1 MAARHDDDLF
11 AGGGET
17 GALMRG
23 IDWASTPLG
32 PVEQWPRSL
41 RTCVRILLTSRQPM
55 FVWWGDALI
64 NLYNDAYRSIL
75 GGKHPQAMGQPAA
88 EVWREIW
95 DDVGPRAASTLEGN
109 EGTYDEALLLIMERN
124 GYPEE
129 TYYTFSYSPVP
140 DDEGRPN
147 GIFCANTDDTQR
159 IVGERQ
165 MALLRELAARTGDA
179 RTVDDACAL
188 EHAGHRK
195 RHARPAVRHALR
207 GGRGR

>member
-1 MAARHDDDLF
+1 VWQEGSADEATLVFITHRAQEGAFQKTAMAVEDLGVSAYAGQGPRLKQVPVIQAALAIHSVEARH
-11 AGGGET
+11 A
-17 GALMRG
+17 AW
-23 IDWASTPLG
+23 I
-32 PVEQWPRSL
+32 
-41 RTCVRILLTSRQPM
+41 
-55 FVWWGDALI
+55 
-64 NLYNDAYRSIL
+64 RSIL

-95 DDVGPRAASTLEGN
+95 EDVGPRAASTLEGN

-165 MALLRELAARTGDA
+165 MGLLRELAARTGDA

-188 EHAGHRK
+188 ST
-195 RHARPAVRHALR
+195 PAIESHTPDLPFPISHQTDTDE
-207 GGRGR
+207 